1 MLKPIAAA
9 PLLAWQ
15 LAPSYPVQDYRNGP
29 CKVTCQ
35 KEPVPSGFT
44 CAILIGLDPPLPEG
58 IASIV
63 GGGYGELRGATLLV
77 GSTLYTAVFD
87 PPLKPE
93 DRFPDVESADDGIP
107 ARVVGNYLFIRWP
120 VGREAKARIIR
131 REALTPNRLQPA

>member
-9 PLLAWQ
+9 LLLAWQ

-63 GGGYGELRGATLLV
+63 GGAMASFV
-77 GSTLYTAVFD
+77 A
-87 PPLKPE
+87 PPCWLAALCT
-93 DRFPDVESADDGIP
+93 RQCS
-107 ARVVGNYLFIRWP
+107 
-120 VGREAKARIIR
+120 IR
-131 REALTPNRLQPA
+131 R